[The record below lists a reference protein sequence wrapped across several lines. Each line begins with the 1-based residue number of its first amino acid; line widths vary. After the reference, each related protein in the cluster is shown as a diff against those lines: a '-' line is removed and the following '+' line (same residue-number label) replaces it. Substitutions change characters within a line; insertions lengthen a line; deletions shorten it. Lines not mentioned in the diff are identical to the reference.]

1 VLTLVCAGPLL
12 WCGGP
17 PVGAPSLG
25 RVRMPTRRG
34 SLTICV
40 LLESIVQ
47 CRVCAW
53 MEMLLDG
60 DIDDGARRRPGVT
73 TAAP

>member
-1 VLTLVCAGPLL
+1 
-12 WCGGP
+12 
-17 PVGAPSLG
+17 
-25 RVRMPTRRG
+25 MPTRRG